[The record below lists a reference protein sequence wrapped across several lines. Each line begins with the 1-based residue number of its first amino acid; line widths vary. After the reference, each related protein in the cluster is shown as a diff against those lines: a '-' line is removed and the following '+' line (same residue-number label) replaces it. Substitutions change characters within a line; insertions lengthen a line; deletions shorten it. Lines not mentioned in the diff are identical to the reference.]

1 MKWNENANTF
11 IFIDNSVKLHNGVTN
26 YWAQRS
32 VAFKEVATMR
42 QLHTGTG
49 YGKVESG
56 YIRIYG
62 RIITGDAADAWGL
75 MQHLTNVTDWRRQDT
90 ERDRQTASMCVC
102 VCVSIVSMLY
112 SWHFVVVSFVFSLT
126 FSVGSV
132 VFYFLFLSLPLLSV
146 PIYEI
151 YFLPTL
157 WLFIQ
162 NVETTDTICQGL
174 RGWHGQPSAGGRGW
188 GMECTEWNFG
198 QSVLN
203 KWITQFMHD
212 EHL

>member
-1 MKWNENANTF
+1 MMASKCNENANTF
-11 IFIDNSVKLHNGVTN
+11 IIIDNSVKLHNGVTN

-49 YGKVESG
+49 YGKVQRG

-90 ERDRQTASMCVC
+90 ERERQTACVRVC
-102 VCVSIVSMLY
+102 VCMWIVSMLY

-132 VFYFLFLSLPLLSV
+132 VFYFSLSLCLCSLCPFMKFIFCLRCDYL
-146 PIYEI
+146 
-151 YFLPTL
+151 FKMLKQPT
-157 WLFIQ
+157 Q
-162 NVETTDTICQGL
+162 
-174 RGWHGQPSAGGRGW
+174 SAKG
-188 GMECTEWNFG
+188 
-198 QSVLN
+198 
-203 KWITQFMHD
+203 
-212 EHL
+212 